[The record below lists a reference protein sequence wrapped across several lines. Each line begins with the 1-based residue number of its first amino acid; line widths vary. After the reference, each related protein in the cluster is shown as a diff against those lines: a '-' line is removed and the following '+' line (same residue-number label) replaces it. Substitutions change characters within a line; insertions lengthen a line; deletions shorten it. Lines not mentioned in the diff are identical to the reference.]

1 MSEKSAE
8 ALKTIGEVAKELN
21 LIELETGKAK
31 TYILRFWEKE
41 FPQLK
46 PKLRAKGR
54 RYYTAENIKLL
65 KKIQYLLKDKGLT
78 IKGAKKI
85 IENNINDIEVDDFER
100 KDISTNDLLNKK
112 EKVRLVPELKPNS
125 AFNYYVKKPTAGEK
139 VKIKLRVRKYNPSTR
154 KHEWFVE
161 KKLPPHSK

>member
-21 LIELETGKAK
+21 LIEIETGKAK

-54 RYYTAENIKLL
+54 RYYTAENVQLL

-85 IENNINDIEVDDFER
+85 IENNIDDIEVDDFER

-112 EKVRLVPELKPNS
+112 EKLIRIKKIITELKNLS
-125 AFNYYVKKPTAGEK
+125 
-139 VKIKLRVRKYNPSTR
+139 
-154 KHEWFVE
+154 
-161 KKLPPHSK
+161 

>member
-46 PKLRAKGR
+46 PKLA
-54 RYYTAENIKLL
+54 I
-65 KKIQYLLKDKGLT
+65 LT
-78 IKGAKKI
+78 LFFFSSCKV
-85 IENNINDIEVDDFER
+85 INSNMSSTKFE
-100 KDISTNDLLNKK
+100 DSTL
-112 EKVRLVPELKPNS
+112 E
-125 AFNYYVKKPTAGEK
+125 
-139 VKIKLRVRKYNPSTR
+139 IPSS
-154 KHEWFVE
+154 
-161 KKLPPHSK
+161 L

>member
-54 RYYTAENIKLL
+54 RYYTPENVQLL

-85 IENNINDIEVDDFER
+85 IENNINDIEVDDFAR

-112 EKVRLVPELKPNS
+112 EKLIRI
-125 AFNYYVKKPTAGEK
+125 KKIISE
-139 VKIKLRVRKYNPSTR
+139 IKNLS
-154 KHEWFVE
+154 
-161 KKLPPHSK
+161 

>member
-41 FPQLK
+41 FPQLR

-54 RYYTAENIKLL
+54 RYYTQENIKLL

-100 KDISTNDLLNKK
+100 KDISTNNLFNKK
-112 EKVRLVPELKPNS
+112 EKLIRIKKIITELKNLS
-125 AFNYYVKKPTAGEK
+125 
-139 VKIKLRVRKYNPSTR
+139 
-154 KHEWFVE
+154 
-161 KKLPPHSK
+161 

>member
-21 LIELETGKAK
+21 LIEVETGKAK

-54 RYYTAENIKLL
+54 RYYTAENVQLL

-85 IENNINDIEVDDFER
+85 IENNIDDIEVDDFER

-112 EKVRLVPELKPNS
+112 DKLIRIKNIITELKNLS
-125 AFNYYVKKPTAGEK
+125 
-139 VKIKLRVRKYNPSTR
+139 
-154 KHEWFVE
+154 
-161 KKLPPHSK
+161 

>member
-1 MSEKSAE
+1 MSVKTAE
-8 ALKTIGEVAKELN
+8 ALKTIGEVAKDLN
-21 LIELETGKAK
+21 LIDLETGKAK

-54 RYYTAENIKLL
+54 RYYTPENIKLL

-85 IENNINDIEVDDFER
+85 FENNFNDIEVDDFTR
-100 KDISTNDLLNKK
+100 KDITTNDLLDKK
-112 EKVRLVPELKPNS
+112 EKLIRI
-125 AFNYYVKKPTAGEK
+125 KKIITE
-139 VKIKLRVRKYNPSTR
+139 IKNLS
-154 KHEWFVE
+154 
-161 KKLPPHSK
+161 

>member
-21 LIELETGKAK
+21 LIEVETGKAK

-54 RYYTAENIKLL
+54 RYYTAENADYKRC
-65 KKIQYLLKDKGLT
+65 KK
-78 IKGAKKI
+78 
-85 IENNINDIEVDDFER
+85 NNR
-100 KDISTNDLLNKK
+100 K
-112 EKVRLVPELKPNS
+112 
-125 AFNYYVKKPTAGEK
+125 
-139 VKIKLRVRKYNPSTR
+139 
-154 KHEWFVE
+154 
-161 KKLPPHSK
+161 

>member
-1 MSEKSAE
+1 MPEKSAE

-54 RYYTAENIKLL
+54 RYYTAENVQLL

-85 IENNINDIEVDDFER
+85 IENNIDDIEVDDFER

-112 EKVRLVPELKPNS
+112 EKLIRIKKIITELKNLS
-125 AFNYYVKKPTAGEK
+125 
-139 VKIKLRVRKYNPSTR
+139 
-154 KHEWFVE
+154 
-161 KKLPPHSK
+161 

>member
-21 LIELETGKAK
+21 LIEIETGKAK

-54 RYYTAENIKLL
+54 RYYTAENVQLL

-85 IENNINDIEVDDFER
+85 IENNIDDIEVDDFER
-100 KDISTNDLLNKK
+100 KDISTNDLLDKK
-112 EKVRLVPELKPNS
+112 EKLIRIKKIITELKNLS
-125 AFNYYVKKPTAGEK
+125 
-139 VKIKLRVRKYNPSTR
+139 
-154 KHEWFVE
+154 
-161 KKLPPHSK
+161 

>member
-21 LIELETGKAK
+21 LIEVETGKAK

-54 RYYTAENIKLL
+54 RYYTAENVTLL

-112 EKVRLVPELKPNS
+112 EKLNRI
-125 AFNYYVKKPTAGEK
+125 KKIITE
-139 VKIKLRVRKYNPSTR
+139 IKNLS
-154 KHEWFVE
+154 
-161 KKLPPHSK
+161 

>member
-1 MSEKSAE
+1 VKTAE
-8 ALKTIGEVAKELN
+8 ALKTIGEVAKDLN
-21 LIELETGKAK
+21 LIDLETGKAR

-54 RYYTAENIKLL
+54 RYYTPENVKLL

-85 IENNINDIEVDDFER
+85 IENNFNVIEVDDFTR
-100 KDISTNDLLNKK
+100 KDISTNDLLDKK
-112 EKVRLVPELKPNS
+112 EKLIRI
-125 AFNYYVKKPTAGEK
+125 KKIITE
-139 VKIKLRVRKYNPSTR
+139 IKNLS
-154 KHEWFVE
+154 
-161 KKLPPHSK
+161 

>member
-1 MSEKSAE
+1 MSVKTAE
-8 ALKTIGEVAKELN
+8 ALKTIGEVAKDLN
-21 LIELETGKAK
+21 LIDLETGKAK

-41 FPQLK
+41 FPQLR

-54 RYYTAENIKLL
+54 RYYTPENVKLL

-100 KDISTNDLLNKK
+100 KDISTNDLLDKK
-112 EKVRLVPELKPNS
+112 EKLIRI
-125 AFNYYVKKPTAGEK
+125 KKIITE
-139 VKIKLRVRKYNPSTR
+139 IKNLS
-154 KHEWFVE
+154 
-161 KKLPPHSK
+161 

>member
-8 ALKTIGEVAKELN
+8 ALRTIGEVAKELN

-54 RYYTAENIKLL
+54 RYYTAENVQLL

-85 IENNINDIEVDDFER
+85 IENNIDDIEVDDFER

-112 EKVRLVPELKPNS
+112 EKLIRIKKIITELKNLS
-125 AFNYYVKKPTAGEK
+125 
-139 VKIKLRVRKYNPSTR
+139 
-154 KHEWFVE
+154 
-161 KKLPPHSK
+161 

>member
-1 MSEKSAE
+1 MSEKTAE

-54 RYYTAENIKLL
+54 RYYTAENVQLL

-85 IENNINDIEVDDFER
+85 IENNIDDIEVDDFER

-112 EKVRLVPELKPNS
+112 DKLIRIKNIITELKNLS
-125 AFNYYVKKPTAGEK
+125 
-139 VKIKLRVRKYNPSTR
+139 
-154 KHEWFVE
+154 
-161 KKLPPHSK
+161 

>member
-54 RYYTAENIKLL
+54 RYYTVENVKLL

-85 IENNINDIEVDDFER
+85 IENNINDNEVDDFER
-100 KDISTNDLLNKK
+100 KDISTNNLLNKK
-112 EKVRLVPELKPNS
+112 EKLIRIKEIITELKNLS
-125 AFNYYVKKPTAGEK
+125 YNGKKN
-139 VKIKLRVRKYNPSTR
+139 IS
-154 KHEWFVE
+154 
-161 KKLPPHSK
+161 

>member
-1 MSEKSAE
+1 MSEKTAE

-54 RYYTAENIKLL
+54 RYYTAENVKLL

-85 IENNINDIEVDDFER
+85 IENNIDDIEVDDFER
-100 KDISTNDLLNKK
+100 KDIRTNDLLNKK
-112 EKVRLVPELKPNS
+112 DKLIRIKNIITELKNLS
-125 AFNYYVKKPTAGEK
+125 
-139 VKIKLRVRKYNPSTR
+139 
-154 KHEWFVE
+154 
-161 KKLPPHSK
+161 

>member
-21 LIELETGKAK
+21 LIEVETGKVK

-54 RYYTAENIKLL
+54 RYYTAENVKLL

-112 EKVRLVPELKPNS
+112 EKLNRI
-125 AFNYYVKKPTAGEK
+125 KKIITE
-139 VKIKLRVRKYNPSTR
+139 IKNLS
-154 KHEWFVE
+154 
-161 KKLPPHSK
+161 

>member
-21 LIELETGKAK
+21 LIELETGKPK

-54 RYYTAENIKLL
+54 RYYTQENIKLL
-65 KKIQYLLKDKGLT
+65 KKIHYLLKDKGLT

-100 KDISTNDLLNKK
+100 KDIRTNNLFDKK
-112 EKVRLVPELKPNS
+112 EKLIRI
-125 AFNYYVKKPTAGEK
+125 KKIITE
-139 VKIKLRVRKYNPSTR
+139 IKNLS
-154 KHEWFVE
+154 
-161 KKLPPHSK
+161 

>member
-54 RYYTAENIKLL
+54 RYYTAENVQLL

-85 IENNINDIEVDDFER
+85 IENNFNDIEVDDFTR
-100 KDISTNDLLNKK
+100 KDISTNDLLDKK
-112 EKVRLVPELKPNS
+112 EKLIRI
-125 AFNYYVKKPTAGEK
+125 KKIITE
-139 VKIKLRVRKYNPSTR
+139 IKNLS
-154 KHEWFVE
+154 
-161 KKLPPHSK
+161 

>member
-112 EKVRLVPELKPNS
+112 DKLIRIKNIITELKNLS
-125 AFNYYVKKPTAGEK
+125 
-139 VKIKLRVRKYNPSTR
+139 
-154 KHEWFVE
+154 
-161 KKLPPHSK
+161 

>member
-21 LIELETGKAK
+21 LIEVETGKAK

-54 RYYTAENIKLL
+54 RYYTAENVKLL
-65 KKIQYLLKDKGLT
+65 KKIQYLLKVKGLT

-112 EKVRLVPELKPNS
+112 EKLNRIKKIITELKNLS
-125 AFNYYVKKPTAGEK
+125 
-139 VKIKLRVRKYNPSTR
+139 
-154 KHEWFVE
+154 
-161 KKLPPHSK
+161 

>member
-41 FPQLK
+41 FPQLR

-54 RYYTAENIKLL
+54 RYYTQENIKLL

-100 KDISTNDLLNKK
+100 KDISTNNLFDKK
-112 EKVRLVPELKPNS
+112 EKLIRIKKIITELKNLS
-125 AFNYYVKKPTAGEK
+125 
-139 VKIKLRVRKYNPSTR
+139 
-154 KHEWFVE
+154 
-161 KKLPPHSK
+161 

>member
-54 RYYTAENIKLL
+54 RYYTAENVKLL

-85 IENNINDIEVDDFER
+85 IENNIDDIEVDDFER

-112 EKVRLVPELKPNS
+112 DKLIRIKNIITELKNLS
-125 AFNYYVKKPTAGEK
+125 
-139 VKIKLRVRKYNPSTR
+139 
-154 KHEWFVE
+154 
-161 KKLPPHSK
+161 

>member
-1 MSEKSAE
+1 MSVKTAE
-8 ALKTIGEVAKELN
+8 ALKTIGEVAKDLN
-21 LIELETGKAK
+21 LIDLETGKAK

-54 RYYTAENIKLL
+54 RYYTPENVKLL

-85 IENNINDIEVDDFER
+85 IENNFNDIEVDDFTR
-100 KDISTNDLLNKK
+100 KDISTNDLLDKK
-112 EKVRLVPELKPNS
+112 EKLIRI
-125 AFNYYVKKPTAGEK
+125 KKIITE
-139 VKIKLRVRKYNPSTR
+139 IKNLG
-154 KHEWFVE
+154 
-161 KKLPPHSK
+161 

>member
-1 MSEKSAE
+1 MPEKSAE

-54 RYYTAENIKLL
+54 RYYTAENVQLL

-85 IENNINDIEVDDFER
+85 IENNIDDIEVDDFER

-112 EKVRLVPELKPNS
+112 EKLIRIKNIITELKNLS
-125 AFNYYVKKPTAGEK
+125 
-139 VKIKLRVRKYNPSTR
+139 
-154 KHEWFVE
+154 
-161 KKLPPHSK
+161 

>member
-21 LIELETGKAK
+21 LIEVETGKAK

-46 PKLRAKGR
+46 PKLRGKGR
-54 RYYTAENIKLL
+54 RYYTPENVKLL

-112 EKVRLVPELKPNS
+112 EKLNRI
-125 AFNYYVKKPTAGEK
+125 KKIITE
-139 VKIKLRVRKYNPSTR
+139 IKNLS
-154 KHEWFVE
+154 
-161 KKLPPHSK
+161 

>member
-21 LIELETGKAK
+21 LIEVETGKAK

-54 RYYTAENIKLL
+54 RYYTAENVKLL

-112 EKVRLVPELKPNS
+112 
-125 AFNYYVKKPTAGEK
+125 
-139 VKIKLRVRKYNPSTR
+139 
-154 KHEWFVE
+154 
-161 KKLPPHSK
+161 KKLNRIKKIITEIKNLS